1 MRRAGSRRS
10 DRGWPVWPAP
20 ARPAVS
26 SRAGGT
32 PRRSSGQGRG
42 PSRSSTNARCQRSAI
57 MGAHVRGLPLPARSR
72 RERGAGGPRDRRRDG
87 PGTSDRARV
96 RADRRPR
103 RDRRPAGRTPRGGG
117 VRARVGGHRDPV
129 GAGDRRPRTRPGR
142 RARRRRPGSVRPD
155 RRAREQ
161 RGRPVRRDAGGHLGQ
176 GLARGAAS
184 QRRRGVGPDPDR
196 RGAFDDPGWRR
207 ARRVHRVQPAPGHP
221 ADGARLRRAGGA
233 GEPGG
238 RARDRVE
245 PPPDPR
251 GVRRHGRDRHRGVPR
266 LRRRRSSRRR
276 RERRRSV
283 ASRRPRRW
291 RA

>member
-1 MRRAGSRRS
+1 MLRENAGQAVRGVPRRRCPAGALRRS
-10 DRGWPVWPAP
+10 ATGEQGDE
-20 ARPAVS
+20 
-26 SRAGGT
+26 AGG
-32 PRRSSGQGRG
+32 R
-42 PSRSSTNARCQRSAI
+42 AIASAI
-57 MGAHVRGLPLPARSR
+57 MGPHVRGLPLPPRSQ
-72 RERGAGGPRDRRRDG
+72 RERGSRRARDRRRDG

-96 RADRRPR
+96 RADRRPHR
-103 RDRRPAGRTPRGGG
+103 HRRPAGRTPRGGR

-176 GLARGAAS
+176 GLARGAPP
-184 QRRRGVGPDPDR
+184 QRRRGVGPHPDR
-196 RGAFDDPGWRR
+196 RRAFDDPGRRR
-207 ARRVHRVQPAPGHP
+207 ARGVHRVQPAPGHP

-233 GEPGG
+233 REPGR

-266 LRRRRSSRRR
+266 LRRRVRRGGR
-276 RERRRSV
+276 CERRRSV